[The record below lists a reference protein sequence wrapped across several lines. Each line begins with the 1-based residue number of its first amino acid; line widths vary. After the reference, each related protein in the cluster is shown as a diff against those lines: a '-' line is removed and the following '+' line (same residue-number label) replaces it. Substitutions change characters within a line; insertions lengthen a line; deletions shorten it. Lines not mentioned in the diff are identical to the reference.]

1 MIVTVSPN
9 PSVDRTMRVEALPH
23 GEVVRSLRAYSE
35 PSGKGVNVAVALH
48 SHEIDVLA
56 VLPAGGFSGTQ
67 ITGMLAAIGVPY
79 LAVPIAGEVRSNVS
93 LVEPDATVTKIN
105 ELGPT
110 LDRAEAA
117 SLVAAALSGVG
128 DGDWMAVCGTLPAG
142 EVESIYTELV
152 VGARVRNARVA
163 VDTSGE
169 ALRKVLQYGPDLIKP
184 NASELAELTGRAL
197 ENLGDVVDAAA
208 ELRQRGAR
216 AVLASLGSD
225 GAILL
230 DDSGCY
236 YGRAPVDSVVS
247 AVGAGD
253 ALLAGFLAGGGSG
266 SQALRQGMA
275 WAAAAVQ
282 HEGTLYRGQGV
293 PIKVEISDDLDR
305 NRALKEPCTDWYQ
318 PGECPL

>member
-9 PSVDRTMRVEALPH
+9 PSVDRTMRVEELPR
-23 GEVVRSLRAYSE
+23 GEVVRSLRSYSE

-67 ITGMLAAIGVPY
+67 ITGMLAAMGVPY

-128 DGDWMAVCGTLPAG
+128 EGDWMVACGTLPAG

-169 ALRKVLQYGPDLIKP
+169 ALRKVVQYGPDLIKP

-266 SQALRQGMA
+266 SRALRQGMA

-293 PIKVEISDDLDR
+293 PINVEISDDPDR
-305 NRALKEPCTDWYQ
+305 TRALKEPCTDWYQ

>member
-1 MIVTVSPN
+1 
-9 PSVDRTMRVEALPH
+9 
-23 GEVVRSLRAYSE
+23 
-35 PSGKGVNVAVALH
+35 
-48 SHEIDVLA
+48 
-56 VLPAGGFSGTQ
+56 
-67 ITGMLAAIGVPY
+67 
-79 LAVPIAGEVRSNVS
+79 
-93 LVEPDATVTKIN
+93 
-105 ELGPT
+105 
-110 LDRAEAA
+110 
-117 SLVAAALSGVG
+117 
-128 DGDWMAVCGTLPAG
+128 
-142 EVESIYTELV
+142 
-152 VGARVRNARVA
+152 VRNARVA

-169 ALRKVLQYGPDLIKP
+169 ALRKVVQYGPDLIKP

-236 YGRAPVDSVVS
+236 HGRAPVDSVVS

-266 SQALRQGMA
+266 RQALWQGMA

-282 HEGTLYRGQGV
+282 QEGTLYQGQGV
-293 PIKVEISDDLDR
+293 PISVEISDDLDR
-305 NRALKEPCTDWYQ
+305 DRALKEPCTDWY
-318 PGECPL
+318 